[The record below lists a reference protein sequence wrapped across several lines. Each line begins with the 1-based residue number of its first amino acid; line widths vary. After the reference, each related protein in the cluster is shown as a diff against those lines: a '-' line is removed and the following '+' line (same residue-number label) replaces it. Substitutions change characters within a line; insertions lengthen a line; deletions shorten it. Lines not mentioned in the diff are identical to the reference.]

1 MILEQRRETA
11 AYTEKI
17 PMPTM
22 SNHQA
27 KSKVSENAVKPK
39 TARNH
44 ASLDDFPF
52 DTRSNKE
59 RSFHHTRDCK
69 NESFPSAENLQIS
82 RNFQESAQ
90 NGGIPQNLPTFKNII
105 IDGESAG
112 LVYTDK
118 NVPKSLHY
126 FSGVG
131 LISALESIKV
141 HPKLKHLQSS
151 TFPFLPGV
159 RMFPHI
165 AYPHAHDMDQLWPY
179 MNRSLKVKQYPVNGD
194 RIFYTPF
201 RQIGLTNELIETDY
215 RKTILNLA
223 ARFEDGCLVV
233 SNHVEEIELEGR
245 DGVVLKRF
253 EFDRSGR
260 LVVLDF

>member
-1 MILEQRRETA
+1 
-11 AYTEKI
+11 
-17 PMPTM
+17 M

-27 KSKVSENAVKPK
+27 KGKVSENVFKPK
-39 TARNH
+39 TVKNH
-44 ASLDDFPF
+44 DSLYDFPF
-52 DTRSNKE
+52 DTCSKKDRSVQ
-59 RSFHHTRDCK
+59 H
-69 NESFPSAENLQIS
+69 I
-82 RNFQESAQ
+82 RNFETKSYPLAQ
-90 NGGIPQNLPTFKNII
+90 NVKISKNWQDSTQNTPTFKNII

-126 FSGVG
+126 FSGMG

-141 HPKLKHLQSS
+141 HPKLKHLQST

-179 MNRSLKVKQYPVNGD
+179 MNRSLKVKQFPVNGD

-223 ARFEDGCLVV
+223 ARFEEGCLVV
-233 SNHVEEIELEGR
+233 SNHVEEKELEGR
-245 DGVVLKRF
+245 HGVVLKRF